1 MSDTAAIARER
12 SCSTH
17 MRAIPTAASTVM
29 LLRTCPNAGIR
40 DIEVLMVLRNRKSS
54 FVPGYYVFPGG
65 ALEDDDFAD
74 NIERFIRGI
83 DRAEASRILAD
94 MPHPAQALGAWVAGI
109 REMFEEVG
117 ILLAERQDGS
127 PVSIR
132 TDDDR
137 RCFCEYRKA
146 LIGNKMS
153 FARILAAEN
162 LFLPLDRLHYFSHWI
177 TPEFLALRYDVRFF
191 VTETPSDQIVMHDGV
206 ELTGHVWIRPVEAL
220 RQYEQGKL
228 DMVLPQIMTLEEIK
242 HFKTVAEVIQSAR
255 TRRIPATLTKIK
267 HIDGKEVE
275 VMPDGSGFT
284 GRQPVYSWPD
294 RED

>member
-1 MSDTAAIARER
+1 
-12 SCSTH
+12 
-17 MRAIPTAASTVM
+17 MRAIPLPASTVV
-29 LLRTCPNAGIR
+29 LLRTCPDAGIR
-40 DIEVLMVLRNRKSS
+40 DVEVLMVRRNHRSS

-65 ALEDDDFAD
+65 GLEDDDFAD
-74 NIERFIRGI
+74 NIERFIRGM

-94 MPHPAQALGAWVAGI
+94 MRHPDQALGAWVAGI

-137 RCFCEYRKA
+137 RFFCEYRKA
-146 LIGNKMS
+146 LIGNKMR
-153 FARILAAEN
+153 FAQMLAAEN

-177 TPEFLALRYDVRFF
+177 TPELLPLRYDVRFF
-191 VTETPSDQIVMHDGV
+191 VTETPSGQVVMHDGV

-242 HFKTVAEVIQSAR
+242 HFKTVAEVIESVR
-255 TRRIPATLTKIK
+255 TRRIPATLTKIR
-267 HIDGKEVE
+267 HIEGRDVE
-275 VMPDGSGFT
+275 VMLDGSRFT
-284 GRQPVYSWPD
+284 GRQPVYSWPERD
-294 RED
+294 D